1 MINHLNMEDA
11 AYLSGV
17 FEHGGL
23 SIWRGDGSRS
33 PRITLSFVGTAEATL
48 NVEHII
54 GEAGSKFKPGRTAK
68 ITSCDTRVGRM
79 LGGKPYCQWNHVA
92 LRELLPQL
100 RFRTSRMEQRR
111 LEAIELLNQ
120 GRNNGTM
127 RAMRRQ
133 TEEHPLVC

>member
-1 MINHLNMEDA
+1 MRKMLRTLA
-11 AYLSGV
+11 AYSNMVDYLFGV
-17 FEHGGL
+17 ATAQ
-23 SIWRGDGSRS
+23 RS
-33 PRITLSFVGTAEATL
+33 PRITLSFVGTAEAIL

-111 LEAIELLNQ
+111 
-120 GRNNGTM
+120 
-127 RAMRRQ
+127 
-133 TEEHPLVC
+133 